1 MTAETKITAG
11 SSLEQLPND
20 PTTLKQMVLTLLEQ
34 IDDLN
39 GQLYYL
45 RRQLFGKKSEKL
57 DPAQRLLFE
66 NLYDQVKA
74 KIDQQKPSKAPTV
87 KKRKNANHHGRNALP
102 QDLPREVIEIEPPDE
117 EKTCPVCHKEKER
130 IGSEETEKLEYVP
143 ASFYIKKYV
152 RYKYACK
159 ACESHISIGPLP
171 PMAIDK
177 GIPGEGLLAHIIT
190 SKFCD
195 HSPLNRLEGILKRHG
210 VDINVSTLCDW
221 VGKSAD
227 LLAPLVKRMRVR
239 ILESPR
245 INTDDTPIPIK
256 SKKRRGS
263 TYNGYLWV
271 YIDKDGNVVFDF
283 TPTRSREGPVKFLG
297 QFSGYV
303 QADAY
308 SGYDE
313 FFRRSDAIE
322 VGCHAHARR
331 KFDYALDTDPVRA
344 ARLLVL
350 WGKLYDIE
358 RRAKEENFSSAQL
371 LEARQEQ
378 AKPILAEIKTVLDEY
393 KHQVLP
399 KSPIGKAI
407 AYSLNQWEALNRYVD
422 DPMLEIDNN
431 LSERTLRMVVIGR
444 KNYLFAGS
452 EAGAWRAAVIYSL
465 VASCKLHDIDPF
477 RYFRDVLSR
486 VSTHPADK
494 IDELLPSEW
503 KKLNADSGADLSDDD
518 AKTIKVA

>member
-1 MTAETKITAG
+1 MTAEIKITAG
-11 SSLEQLPND
+11 SSIEQLPND
-20 PTTLKQMVLTLLEQ
+20 PQTLKHMVLTLLEQ

-45 RRQLFGKKSEKL
+45 KRQLFGKKSEKL

-74 KIDQQKPSKAPTV
+74 KIDQQKPSRAPTV

-117 EKTCPVCHKEKER
+117 EKICPVCHKEKQR

-143 ASFYIKKYV
+143 ASFYVKKYV
-152 RYKYACK
+152 RHKFACK
-159 ACESHISIGPLP
+159 ACESHVSIGELP

-190 SKFCD
+190 SKYGD
-195 HSPLNRLEGILKRHG
+195 HLPLNRLEGILKRHG
-210 VDINVSTLCDW
+210 VEITVSTMCDW

-227 LLAPLVKRMRVR
+227 LLAPLVKRMRAR
-239 ILESPR
+239 ILQSPL

-271 YIDKDGNVVFDF
+271 YIDRDGDVVFDF

-297 QFSGYV
+297 KFSGYV
-303 QADAY
+303 QADAF

-313 FFRRSDAIE
+313 FFRISEAIE
-322 VGCHAHARR
+322 VGCHSHARR

-358 RRAKEENFSSAQL
+358 RQAKEEHFSSAQV
-371 LEARQEQ
+371 LEARQKQ
-378 AKPILAEIKTVLDEY
+378 AKPILAEIKSVLNEY
-393 KHQVLP
+393 KDQVRP
-399 KSPIGKAI
+399 KSPMGKAI
-407 AYSLNQWEALNRYVD
+407 TYSLNQWGALNRYVD

-444 KNYLFAGS
+444 KNYMFAGS

-465 VASCKLHDIDPF
+465 VASCKLNDIDPF
-477 RYFRDVLSR
+477 KYFRDVLAR
-486 VSTHPADK
+486 VSTHPADR

-503 KKLNADSGADLSDDD
+503 KKLNVAADADLGDDT
-518 AKTIKVA
+518 AETIKVA